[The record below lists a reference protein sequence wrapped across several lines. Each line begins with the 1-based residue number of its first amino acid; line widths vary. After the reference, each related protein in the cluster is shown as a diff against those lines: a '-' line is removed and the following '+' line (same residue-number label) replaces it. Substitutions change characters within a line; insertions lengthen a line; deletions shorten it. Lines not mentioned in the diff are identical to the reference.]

1 MSIAQIKGVQHLTL
15 EKAAE
20 ELGMG
25 TTKVATLA
33 TVTSLEPSSPP
44 RMTTPEPATPLALQL
59 RSDATTGAPGAP
71 LQNRFRRIEPEHKLA
86 PRKINFDT
94 AQEAVNKPGVA
105 ADPFPTVD
113 SESQENQSLLD
124 ENLPRR
130 CLLFSARGKR

>member
-1 MSIAQIKGVQHLTL
+1 MSTAQIKGVQHLTL

-25 TTKVATLA
+25 TTQVAMLA
-33 TVTSLEPSSPP
+33 TVMSLEPSPPP
-44 RMTTPEPATPLALQL
+44 RMTTPEPATPLALQR

-94 AQEAVNKPGVA
+94 AQETVNKPGVA

-113 SESQENQSLLD
+113 SESQENQSSLD

>member
-25 TTKVATLA
+25 TTQVATLP

-44 RMTTPEPATPLALQL
+44 RMTTPEPTTPLALQL

-94 AQEAVNKPGVA
+94 AQETVNKPGVA

-113 SESQENQSLLD
+113 SESQENQSSLD